1 MFYLNIGFGSRVNH
15 GKFGRN
21 GPNKVLNPLSPPP
34 QNGQTNSL
42 AASKRIVGVC
52 FTILWR

>member
-1 MFYLNIGFGSRVNH
+1 MFYLNIGFDSRVNH

-21 GPNKVLNPLSPPP
+21 GPNKFLNPLSPPP

-42 AASKRIVGVC
+42 AVSKRIAGVC
-52 FTILWR
+52 LTILWR